1 MTRVRRIELRL
12 VGLPL
17 VRPFRTSFGIATRK
31 ECIVVR
37 VETDDA
43 EGWGEC
49 VADIEPDFSSE
60 WNQSAWDAIQTF
72 LGPTLLHE
80 PEVSAESLHDV
91 FGFVRGNPMAKATL
105 VNAVLDAEL
114 RRRGESLASYLGTA
128 RESVV
133 CGV

>member
-31 ECIVVR
+31 ECVIVR
-37 VETDDA
+37 VETDAA

-60 WNQSAWDAIQTF
+60 WNQSAWSAIQTF

-80 PEVSAESLHDV
+80 
-91 FGFVRGNPMAKATL
+91 R
-105 VNAVLDAEL
+105 
-114 RRRGESLASYLGTA
+114 
-128 RESVV
+128 
-133 CGV
+133 